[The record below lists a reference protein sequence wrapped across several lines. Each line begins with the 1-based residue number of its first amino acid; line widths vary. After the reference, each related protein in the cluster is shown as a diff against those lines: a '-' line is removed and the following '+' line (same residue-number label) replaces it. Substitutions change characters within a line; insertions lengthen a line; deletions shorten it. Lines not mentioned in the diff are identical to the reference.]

1 VCSSQDR
8 VCTAWP
14 RSGFAED
21 EIAGADDEE
30 GSKARDEGDQAARFA
45 AALSP
50 LCQTLRIMGFKS
62 LKFVDQAFVSVTHFH
77 RRMPF

>member
-1 VCSSQDR
+1 MCSSLAR
-8 VCTAWP
+8 VRAAWP

-30 GSKARDEGDQAARFA
+30 GSKARGEGDKAARFA

-50 LCQTLRIMGFKS
+50 LCASWASNL
-62 LKFVDQAFVSVTHFH
+62 
-77 RRMPF
+77 